1 MQTCCISEPDR
12 RRTKRIQTHRKV
24 ARVVC
29 GGCALIV
36 SHLLKVLSPKLR
48 KGHQLTSYPS
58 MAKLRKARCFWPQG
72 RRRKGS
78 LPPLYKGGKARF
90 PGIFVASLPT
100 QQEGSHVGDE
110 GGADLRGVGSAL
122 LLRCGLVCGNG
133 NARGPRAGGGDAKRH
148 DDKGCPAYAG
158 HDGKRFLD
166 FARNYSGA
174 YDGRASR

>member
-1 MQTCCISEPDR
+1 
-12 RRTKRIQTHRKV
+12 
-24 ARVVC
+24 
-29 GGCALIV
+29 
-36 SHLLKVLSPKLR
+36 
-48 KGHQLTSYPS
+48 

-133 NARGPRAGGGDAKRH
+133 NVRGQRAGGGDAKRH
-148 DDKGCPAYAG
+148 DEHCPPTLGPHSGTKRRSWLAKPPMPLRFRTFEPALQQQQLSSAAPEDKCA
-158 HDGKRFLD
+158 F
-166 FARNYSGA
+166 S
-174 YDGRASR
+174 